1 MGKLCILRLRPLSI
15 TDIRFA
21 RMIKPFE
28 DYGLVEDIWQDPV
41 LTLGIIHEAITQ
53 NQLAQFT
60 EGRIKMAPSGI
71 VSAILN
77 KEATISLLVS
87 AIKNMDGKYS
97 DFRYIASHQQ
107 LQGIIAGAKD
117 RGDLPEDVKI
127 PSIKPGRQSYEW
139 D

>member
-28 DYGLVEDIWQDPV
+28 DYGLVNDIWQDPV
-41 LTLGIIHEAITQ
+41 LTLGILHAAITQ

-60 EGRIKMAPSGI
+60 EGKIKMTPSK
-71 VSAILN
+71 VASAILH
-77 KEATISLLVS
+77 KEATVSLLIS
-87 AIKNMDGKYS
+87 AIKNKDGKYS

-107 LQGIIAGAKD
+107 LQGIIAQAKN
-117 RGDLPEDVKI
+117 RGDLPKEVKI
-127 PSIKPGRQSYEW
+127 PSIKPGRQSYELE
-139 D
+139 